1 MSIACLV
8 EPERY
13 RTAMP
18 ASQPDKSGS
27 ASASST
33 SGKFSGQWRRSG
45 VPISA
50 SLRSSYTWMVVV
62 WLIEPAD
69 KVAAIFP
76 ALLRRSPF
84 TEVTMSV
91 SVRIKST
98 NVF

>member
-45 VPISA
+45 VPIGA
-50 SLRSSYTWMVVV
+50 
-62 WLIEPAD
+62 ENPAG
-69 KVAAIFP
+69 
-76 ALLRRSPF
+76 ALDIGP
-84 TEVTMSV
+84 EGC
-91 SVRIKST
+91 
-98 NVF
+98 